1 MRLVAGEDFRYTLAA
16 PGLDV
21 WLPDWLK
28 QFDGRTSLAV
38 LLEQL
43 PEPRRAFAL
52 QLTNRLFAERVL
64 VNAGS
69 RERHQAV
76 SYRLVIHGNSAWAWP
91 PVTEDAEAKALPV
104 LCQDRLDYDE
114 ALRFNRECL
123 REGTPWMWAT
133 TGPMNRAY
141 VSPLFLPDA
150 GPCVCCLLNQ
160 FRRLSPA
167 PELYDELIAHAHSGK
182 AINPVPF
189 PAPAVVVLQ
198 QLVIWKSSLVA
209 EAPAPAALYRLHVL
223 EPGAMEVSSH
233 PVWIDPECPECGG
246 RK

>member
-21 WLPDWLK
+21 WLPDWLR

-43 PEPRRAFAL
+43 PEPNRAFAL
-52 QLTNRLFAERVL
+52 QLTNRLYAERVL
-64 VNAGS
+64 VNAGA
-69 RERHQAV
+69 RERHHAV
-76 SYRLVIHGNSAWAWP
+76 PYRLVIHGNAGWAWR
-91 PVTEDAEAKALPV
+91 PVTENAEAKSLPV

-123 REGTPWMWAT
+123 REQTPGLWAT
-133 TGPMNRAY
+133 TGPMTRAY

-167 PELYDELIAHAHSGK
+167 PELYDELVAHAHAGK
-182 AINPVPF
+182 SITPASF
-189 PAPAVVVLQ
+189 PAPAEVVLQ
-198 QLVIWKSSLVA
+198 QLVIWKAGLAA
-209 EAPAPAALYRLHVL
+209 EALAPAALYRLHVL
-223 EPGAMEVSSH
+223 ELAGMEVSSH